1 MSFRLRMLLLVFWA
15 ATQGYTT
22 VAQVG
27 FYFPTYS
34 NMSPGLVLNFPV
46 RVLDFD
52 SIVSTQFVIRWD
64 PAVLQF
70 QEIGG
75 FGLPDL
81 NSDKFGL
88 TEALDSGIVRFVWW
102 HNGNGVS
109 RPDSAAIFN
118 LKLKVI
124 GAIPSSSTVDFTERL
139 PNTVFEVVNA
149 GGQFFTIQT
158 ARLFNGL
165 VTVGFPV
172 SAAEPEPSAWTAAV
186 YPNPVSA
193 DSRLWLEL
201 PETTDLEYFLSDFS
215 GRILFRKNFTLPS
228 GKHGMEIANPLT
240 KQGSV
245 YFLTVRSASMVQT
258 FPLFFF

>member
-1 MSFRLRMLLLVFWA
+1 MSFRLRMLLLVLWA
-15 ATQGYTT
+15 ATQGYTAA
-22 VAQVG
+22 AQVG
-27 FYFPTYS
+27 FYLPTYS

-52 SIVSTQFVIRWD
+52 SIVSAQFVIKWD

-70 QEIGG
+70 QEVGG

-81 NSDKFGL
+81 NNDKFGL
-88 TEALDSGIVRFVWW
+88 TQALDSGIVRFVWW

-109 RPDSAAIFN
+109 RPDSSAIFN

-124 GAIPSSSTVDFTERL
+124 GVVPSSSAVDFTERP
-139 PNTVFEVVNA
+139 PNTFFEVVNA
-149 GGQFFTIQT
+149 GGQFFTLQT

-172 SAAEPEPSAWTAAV
+172 SATDPEPAAWTAAV
-186 YPNPVSA
+186 APNPVTA

-215 GRILFRKNFTLPS
+215 GRILFRKNLTLPF

-240 KQGSV
+240 KQGGL
-245 YFLTVRSASMVQT
+245 YFLTVRSASMAKT
-258 FPLFFF
+258 FPLLFL